1 MEDVKTFRCT
11 ICNRTFTR
19 SNNLKK
25 HIKIKHDH
33 ISLDFSC
40 YLCRKNFK
48 DQEKYLL
55 HIDGH
60 KEGLSFVLYKKAF
73 ERTIQVFRKHFK
85 NYFSLTDILN
95 EIEDIQK
102 LFESQTLQYPKY
114 KVSILIQ
121 VEYILKGIDNVTT
134 EREIFNLRSSNF
146 IISKIFSS
154 RTLKKV
160 INKHLFEIIDRE
172 KNMNLPQSG
181 WISNKIILI
190 DITLHKMNLLL

>member
-1 MEDVKTFRCT
+1 M
-11 ICNRTFTR
+11 
-19 SNNLKK
+19 
-25 HIKIKHDH
+25 
-33 ISLDFSC
+33 
-40 YLCRKNFK
+40 
-48 DQEKYLL
+48 
-55 HIDGH
+55 
-60 KEGLSFVLYKKAF
+60 
-73 ERTIQVFRKHFK
+73 
-85 NYFSLTDILN
+85 N

-190 DITLHKMNLLL
+190 DIILHKVNLLL

>member
-1 MEDVKTFRCT
+1 M
-11 ICNRTFTR
+11 
-19 SNNLKK
+19 
-25 HIKIKHDH
+25 
-33 ISLDFSC
+33 
-40 YLCRKNFK
+40 
-48 DQEKYLL
+48 
-55 HIDGH
+55 
-60 KEGLSFVLYKKAF
+60 GLRFVLYKKAF
-73 ERTIQVFRKHFK
+73 ERTIQVFRKHFR

-160 INKHLFEIIDRE
+160 INKHLFEIIDKE
-172 KNMNLPQSG
+172 KNMNLPQNG

-190 DITLHKMNLLL
+190 DITLHKVNLLL